1 MHAVLGGCYTTSLD
15 SQFRWQG
22 NNIYSSKKR
31 HLGAPEALRTPTP
44 HDGKILNYIHILTN
58 TSYYHP
64 SLIKA

>member
-1 MHAVLGGCYTTSLD
+1 MMYEIGIAQLVLIVSSDGKGTTFIV
-15 SQFRWQG
+15 Q
-22 NNIYSSKKR
+22 KAP
-31 HLGAPEALRTPTP
+31 LGAPAALRTPTP